1 MYFGEDAFDSELPS
15 VTKLDID
22 FANALPDSHVGAVRN
37 PFHFQLLTECHTMK
51 SFVDAAA

>member
-1 MYFGEDAFDSELPS
+1 MHFGEDAFDSEWQFEAE
-15 VTKLDID
+15 LDID
-22 FANALPDSHVGAVRN
+22 FANTPPGFHVGTVRN